1 MGVISV
7 DTAELQRWENKIKLL
22 NGEMREQFFTD
33 CLNELANRFI
43 ALVVPR
49 TPAKSGVLRRGWIN
63 GAGSPTSSGKTYQIE
78 VTNDTPYASYVEFGH
93 RQEPGRYVPAIGKRL
108 VASWVNGQHFQQG
121 AEDDLSKV
129 APAAVE
135 GKLNMYLR
143 TVF

>member
-7 DTAELQRWENKIKLL
+7 DTTEIERWKRQINSLSGTTK
-22 NGEMREQFFTD
+22 EQFFTD
-33 CLNELANRFI
+33 CLNELANRFL

-49 TPAKSGVLRRGWIN
+49 TPAKSGVLRKGWIN
-63 GAGSPTSSGKTYQIE
+63 GMGSPTSSGTTHQII
-78 VTNDTPYASYVEFGH
+78 VTNDTPYASYVEYGH

-129 APAAVE
+129 APGVVQ

>member
-7 DTAELQRWENKIKLL
+7 DTTEIERWKRQINSLSGGAK
-22 NGEMREQFFTD
+22 EQFFTD
-33 CLNELANRFI
+33 CLNELANRFL

-49 TPAKSGVLRRGWIN
+49 TPAKSGVLRKGWIN
-63 GAGSPTSSGKTYQIE
+63 GMGSPTSSGTTHQII
-78 VTNDTPYASYVEFGH
+78 VTNDTPYASYVEYGH

-129 APAAVE
+129 APGVVQ
-135 GKLNMYLR
+135 GKLNLYLR

>member
-7 DTAELQRWENKIKLL
+7 DTTEIERWKRQINSLSGVAK
-22 NGEMREQFFTD
+22 EQFFTD
-33 CLNELANRFI
+33 CLNELANRFL

-49 TPAKSGVLRRGWIN
+49 TPAKSGVLRKGWIN
-63 GAGSPTSSGKTYQIE
+63 GMGSPTSSGTTHQII
-78 VTNDTPYASYVEFGH
+78 VTNDTPYASYVEYGH

-129 APAAVE
+129 APGVVQ